1 MSMAAVRRAAGH
13 GMGIVFDSLSTPERV
28 RLLVD
33 AYRDAGGDRACIL
46 IRRLW
51 MGTPPRDQMRK
62 QVDIYRG
69 YADPGAQTHWKTDE
83 VIVGDHAA
91 DVADALLDVMTRSGA
106 DACNL
111 RLHAPG
117 IAPDQV
123 RGQIT
128 AMADV
133 VARIRA
139 GQAKQRNGRPPL

>member
-1 MSMAAVRRAAGH
+1 M
-13 GMGIVFDSLSTPERV
+13 
-28 RLLVD
+28 
-33 AYRDAGGDRACIL
+33 
-46 IRRLW
+46 
-51 MGTPPRDQMRK
+51 
-62 QVDIYRG
+62 
-69 YADPGAQTHWKTDE
+69 
-83 VIVGDHAA
+83 
-91 DVADALLDVMTRSGA
+91 ADALLDVMTRSGA